1 MVTFLRSGPYTAP
14 LPEFYLPMPQEAV
27 PVLFFHASNDNLHQ
41 LQVWLHPA
49 HIYFFLYFSSYSD
62 KIVLHLQ
69 KWLYFIIH
77 CVSTHYY
84 LFIFWFV
91 NRVSLVPGQSRHA
104 TGGEKGHNQLTPPRP
119 TSIFLSLFLLLELS
133 VYTQLQQLCI

>member
-1 MVTFLRSGPYTAP
+1 
-14 LPEFYLPMPQEAV
+14 MPQEAV

-62 KIVLHLQ
+62 QIVLHLQ

-104 TGGEKGHNQLTPPRP
+104 AGGGERPQSANPPP
-119 TSIFLSLFLLLELS
+119 AHVYLSLSLS
-133 VYTQLQQLCI
+133 SPSIKRLYSASAALYLGEPPLVTPQISRMIFALP